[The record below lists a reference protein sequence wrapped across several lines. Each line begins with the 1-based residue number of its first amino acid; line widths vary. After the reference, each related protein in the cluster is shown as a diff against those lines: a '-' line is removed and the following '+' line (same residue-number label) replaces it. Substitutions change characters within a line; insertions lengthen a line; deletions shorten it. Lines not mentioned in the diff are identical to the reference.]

1 MTTESSNNVKKII
14 LFHKALKIQRLK
26 REVQF
31 NSLFQKEK
39 HLQKMKTKIQ
49 RNLNLLVKTSL
60 MIHKKLRIIQKH
72 ITSHIREMT
81 KVKKVQVY
89 IRDKD
94 NSGTSAS
101 QTFSIKDDKTITIPL
116 KIEQGSDA
124 GYTIR
129 VDGDVIA

>member
-1 MTTESSNNVKKII
+1 MTTESSNNVKKDNII
-14 LFHKALKIQRLK
+14 SQSPKIQRLK

-81 KVKKVQVY
+81 KVKKFKFTLE
-89 IRDKD
+89 IR
-94 NSGTSAS
+94 
-101 QTFSIKDDKTITIPL
+101 TIVAHL
-116 KIEQGSDA
+116 LAK
-124 GYTIR
+124 R
-129 VDGDVIA
+129 LV